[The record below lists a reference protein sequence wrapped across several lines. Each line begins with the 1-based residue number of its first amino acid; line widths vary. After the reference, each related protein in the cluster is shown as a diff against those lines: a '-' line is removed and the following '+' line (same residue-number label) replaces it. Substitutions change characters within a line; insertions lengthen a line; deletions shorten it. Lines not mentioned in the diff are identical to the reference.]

1 MARAPTRFR
10 SAVSRKKPPAAE
22 RRPRGSAGT
31 PAGTSTLR
39 ALRDFAR
46 AGQRHR
52 YGPGASQTAELRLP
66 PRVDGPLPVV
76 VTIHGG
82 YWQARHS
89 RRMTRPLAAD
99 LARRGWATWNLEY
112 RRVGRQGGGWPS
124 TFEDVAAGIDR
135 LAEAGDE
142 RLNLDR
148 VAAVG
153 HSAGG
158 LLALWAAAR
167 PGLPAGA
174 PGADPR
180 VRLGAV
186 AALGA
191 VSDLEADPQLTRPG
205 QPVHDLMGG
214 SPDEMPERYELANP
228 RCRLPLGI
236 PLLLVHGDADEMI
249 PVAHTREFAATAREA
264 GDQVETIEFP
274 GANHMAVADTRTAG
288 WEATVGWLGELGWA
302 GARD

>member
-1 MARAPTRFR
+1 MALNRRRRP
-10 SAVSRKKPPAAE
+10 AE
-22 RRPRGSAGT
+22 RRPTGSAAA

-52 YGPGASQTAELRLP
+52 YGTRATQTAELRLP
-66 PRVDGPLPVV
+66 PRVEGPLPVA
-76 VTIHGG
+76 VTVHGG
-82 YWQARHS
+82 YWQASRS
-89 RRMTRPLAAD
+89 RRLTRPMAAH

-112 RRVGRQGGGWPS
+112 RRVGRRQGGGWPA

-135 LAEAGDE
+135 LAQLDE
-142 RLNLDR
+142 RLDLDR
-148 VAAVG
+148 VVAIG

-167 PGLPAGA
+167 PGLPPGA

-180 VRLGAV
+180 VRVNAV

-191 VSDLEADPQLTRPG
+191 VSDLEADEQLTRPG
-205 QPVHDLMGG
+205 QPVHALMGG
-214 SPDEMPERYELANP
+214 SPDQVPERYELANP
-228 RCRLPLGI
+228 RRRVPLGI

-249 PVAHTREFAATAREA
+249 PVARTREFAQAARQA
-264 GDQVETIEFP
+264 GDQVEVVEFP
-274 GANHMAVADTRTAG
+274 GANHMAVADTRTTG

-302 GARD
+302 SVAAS